1 MAIFRRERVN
11 VNTTNPDMNLGKP
24 IGILVPFNA
33 ETGIFKQSYTNNQ
46 QVLSNLKNLLLT
58 AKGERYLLP
67 TFGTDIRTILFENIV
82 SEDDFTNRINSEIEG
97 AIAEWMPY
105 LVIIELQTIIPSES
119 QDPRLDDPGHV
130 VTVKLVVKIG
140 GTNIYV
146 PVQILISETGNLIIK
161 EAVYNG

>member
-1 MAIFRRERVN
+1 MAMFRRERVTI
-11 VNTTNPDMNLGKP
+11 NTTNPAINFGRP

-67 TFGTDIRTILFENIV
+67 TFGTDIRMILFENIV

-97 AIAEWMPY
+97 AISEWMPY
-105 LVIIELQTIIPSES
+105 LVIVELQTIIPE
-119 QDPRLDDPGHV
+119 QDPRLDDPGHAV
-130 VTVKLVVKIG
+130 QVKLVVKIG
-140 GTNIYV
+140 GTNIYL
-146 PVQILISETGNLIIK
+146 PIQILISETGNLQIK